1 MQDFRDRL
9 YIILNQNDTLAG
21 RLFDYTIFS
30 AIMLSI
36 TAVMLESVPDIRRD
50 YGDLLV
56 IVEWIFT
63 IFFSIEYILRIM
75 AEKERGRYIFSFFGI
90 IDYLAIVPTYLA
102 VIFPPAHYLL
112 DIRIFRLLRIFRIFK
127 LVRYVK
133 ESRMLIDTLKAAR
146 PKIIIF
152 FVVVI
157 TITVIV
163 GTLLYML
170 EDEASGFTSI
180 PRSVYWAIVTITT
193 VGYGDIAPETIMGQI
208 LASVMMILG
217 YAIIAIPT
225 GIFGA
230 ELIKANGLKTKD
242 VPCTKC
248 GFTPHETRARHCQL
262 CGTVLP
268 IIPE

>member
-9 YIILNQNDTLAG
+9 YIIINRSDTLAG
-21 RLFDYTIFS
+21 RLFDFTIFG
-30 AIMLSI
+30 AIILSI
-36 TAVMLESVPDIRRD
+36 TAVMLESVPYIHRD

-56 IVEWIFT
+56 ILEWIFT
-63 IFFSIEYILRIM
+63 ILFTMEYILRIM
-75 AEKERGRYIFSFFGI
+75 AEKQRGRYILSFFGI
-90 IDYLAIVPTYLA
+90 IDFLAIIPTYLA

-112 DIRIFRLLRIFRIFK
+112 DIRMFRLLRIFRIFK

-133 ESRMLIDTLKAAR
+133 ESRMLINALKAAR
-146 PKIIIF
+146 PKIVIF
-152 FVVVI
+152 FLVVV

-170 EDEASGFTSI
+170 EDKSAGFTSI

-193 VGYGDIAPETIMGQI
+193 VGYGDIAPETILGQT
-208 LASVMMILG
+208 LASIMMILG

-230 ELIKANGLKTKD
+230 ELIKANGPKTKD

-248 GFTPHETRARHCQL
+248 GFTPHDTRARHCQL
-262 CGTVLP
+262 CGTALP
-268 IIPE
+268 ISQE